1 MGIVAAIKGWW
12 KKMFFKSDAKRI
24 FDVDILLSDT
34 MDMAIRTW
42 NQIYAGHPNW
52 VDKDNHVKT
61 INFAKSVSSET
72 ARLAC
77 LDLSI
82 KVSGSARAVYLQS
95 VIDNMFGKI
104 REYVERGCVNGT
116 IILKPNGDG
125 IDCFDPQRFL
135 PTEVDGNGNIRAGI
149 FFDFY
154 EQSKKYY
161 KRLEYHRF
169 ADDGVYLI
177 SNRCFISESS
187 TSLGTETDIT
197 KTPWKELMPD
207 VGIENIEKPLFAVFK
222 TPMANNID
230 IASPLGMSIFA
241 DALEELKD
249 LDTAYSRNAGE
260 IFDSERIVLADDRL
274 MFQGSIKDSDG
285 NVIRKYL
292 KKPRYVKN
300 VLSEG
305 AENFYQEINPNL
317 NTDIRIKGINNI
329 LSILAYKCGY
339 SNGYFSFDSMTGIQT
354 ATGVEASQQ
363 RTIQFIKDVRDK
375 LQMTMDDL
383 IYAID
388 KYADLYDLAPVGV
401 YQVEYGFGDIC
412 YNYEEDK
419 KTWWGYVQAGKVPA
433 WMYFVKFENMSEDE
447 AKAMQA
453 EIEAAEAEKQQGG
466 LFGEE

>member
-1 MGIVAAIKGWW
+1 
-12 KKMFFKSDAKRI
+12 MFFKSDAKRI

-241 DALEELKD
+241 EALEELKD
-249 LDTAYSRNAGE
+249 LDIAYSRNAKE
-260 IFDSERIVLADDRL
+260 IYDSKRTVLADERL
-274 MFQGSIKDSDG
+274 FEGKAIMVDG
-285 NVIRKYL
+285 EIVRVKPKMPDYIR
-292 KKPRYVKN
+292 N

-305 AENFYQEINPNL
+305 QENFYQEINPNL
-317 NTDIRIKGINNI
+317 NTDTRVKGINNI

-363 RTIQFIKDVRDK
+363 RTIQFVKDVRDK

>member
-1 MGIVAAIKGWW
+1 MEIIAAIKGWW

-52 VDKDNHVKT
+52 VDKDNHVTT

-72 ARLAC
+72 ARLTC

-82 KVSGSARAVYLQS
+82 KVSGSARATYLQS

-241 DALEELKD
+241 EAMEELKD
-249 LDTAYSRNAGE
+249 LDVAYSRNAKE
-260 IFDSERIVLADDRL
+260 IYDSKRTVLADERL
-274 MFQGSIKDSDG
+274 FEGKAIMVDG
-285 NVIRKYL
+285 EIVRVKPKMPDYIR
-292 KKPRYVKN
+292 N

-305 AENFYQEINPNL
+305 QENFYQEINPNL
-317 NTDIRIKGINNI
+317 NTDTRVKGINNI

-375 LQMTMDDL
+375 LEMTMDDL

-433 WMYFVKFENMSEDE
+433 WMYFVKFENMSKDE

>member
-1 MGIVAAIKGWW
+1 
-12 KKMFFKSDAKRI
+12 
-24 FDVDILLSDT
+24 
-34 MDMAIRTW
+34 MAI
-42 NQIYAGHPNW
+42 
-52 VDKDNHVKT
+52 
-61 INFAKSVSSET
+61 
-72 ARLAC
+72 
-77 LDLSI
+77 
-82 KVSGSARAVYLQS
+82 
-95 VIDNMFGKI
+95 
-104 REYVERGCVNGT
+104 
-116 IILKPNGDG
+116 
-125 IDCFDPQRFL
+125 
-135 PTEVDGNGNIRAGI
+135 
-149 FFDFY
+149 
-154 EQSKKYY
+154 
-161 KRLEYHRF
+161 
-169 ADDGVYLI
+169 
-177 SNRCFISESS
+177 
-187 TSLGTETDIT
+187 DIE
-197 KTPWKELMPD
+197 KTPWKGLIPD
-207 VGIENIEKPLFAVFK
+207 AGVENLDKPLFAVFK

-230 IASPLGMSIFA
+230 PDSPLGMSIFA
-241 DALEELKD
+241 EALEELKD
-249 LDTAYSRNAGE
+249 LDTAYSRNTGE

-375 LQMTMDDL
+375 LKMTMDDL

-453 EIEAAEAEKQQGG
+453 EMDAAEAEKMNPG
-466 LFGEE
+466 LYGEE

>member
-1 MGIVAAIKGWW
+1 
-12 KKMFFKSDAKRI
+12 MFFKSDAKRI

-42 NQIYAGHPNW
+42 NQIYAGHPSW
-52 VDKDNHVKT
+52 VDKDNHIKT

-241 DALEELKD
+241 EAMEELKD
-249 LDTAYSRNAGE
+249 LDVAYSRNAKE
-260 IFDSERIVLADDRL
+260 IYDSKRTVLADERL
-274 MFQGSIKDSDG
+274 FDG
-285 NVIRKYL
+285 KAIMVDGEIVRVKPKMPDYIR
-292 KKPRYVKN
+292 N

-305 AENFYQEINPNL
+305 QENFYQEINPNL
-317 NTDIRIKGINNI
+317 NTDTRVKGINNI

-375 LQMTMDDL
+375 LEMTMDDL

-401 YQVEYGFGDIC
+401 YEVEYGFGDIC

-419 KTWWGYVQAGKVPA
+419 KTWWGYVTAGKVPA

-453 EIEAAEAEKQQGG
+453 EMDAAEAEKMNPG
-466 LFGEE
+466 LYGEE

>member
-1 MGIVAAIKGWW
+1 MGIIAAIKGWW

-72 ARLAC
+72 ARLTC

-82 KVSGSARAVYLQS
+82 KVSGSARATYLQS

-230 IASPLGMSIFA
+230 IVSPLGMSIFA
-241 DALEELKD
+241 EALEELKD
-249 LDTAYSRNAGE
+249 LDVAYSRNAKE
-260 IFDSERIVLADDRL
+260 IYDSKRTVLADERL
-274 MFQGSIKDSDG
+274 FDG
-285 NVIRKYL
+285 KAIMVDGEIVRVKPKMPDYIR
-292 KKPRYVKN
+292 N

-305 AENFYQEINPNL
+305 PENFYQEINPNL
-317 NTDIRIKGINNI
+317 NTDTRVKGINNI

-375 LQMTMDDL
+375 LEMTMDDL

-388 KYADLYDLAPVGV
+388 KYADLYDLSPVGV
-401 YQVEYGFGDIC
+401 YEVEYGFGDIC

-447 AKAMQA
+447 VKAMQA
-453 EIEAAEAEKQQGG
+453 EMDAAEAEKMNPG
-466 LFGEE
+466 LYGEE

>member
-1 MGIVAAIKGWW
+1 MGIIAAIKGWW

-52 VDKDNHVKT
+52 VDNDNHVKT

-241 DALEELKD
+241 EAMEELKD
-249 LDTAYSRNAGE
+249 LDVAYSRNAKE
-260 IFDSERIVLADDRL
+260 IYDSKRTVLADERL
-274 MFQGSIKDSDG
+274 FDG
-285 NVIRKYL
+285 KAIMVDGEIVRVKPKMPDYIRNVF
-292 KKPRYVKN
+292 
-300 VLSEG
+300 SEG
-305 AENFYQEINPNL
+305 QENFYQEINPNL
-317 NTDIRIKGINNI
+317 NTDTRVKGINNI

-375 LQMTMDDL
+375 LEMTMDDL

-388 KYADLYDLAPVGV
+388 KYADLYDLSPVGV
-401 YQVEYGFGDIC
+401 YEVEYGFGDIC

-453 EIEAAEAEKQQGG
+453 EMDAAEAKKMNPG
-466 LFGEE
+466 LYGEE

>member
-241 DALEELKD
+241 EALEELKD
-249 LDTAYSRNAGE
+249 LDIAYSRNAKE
-260 IFDSERIVLADDRL
+260 IYDSKRTVLADERL
-274 MFQGSIKDSDG
+274 FEGKAIMVDG
-285 NVIRKYL
+285 EIVRVKPKMPDYIR
-292 KKPRYVKN
+292 N

-305 AENFYQEINPNL
+305 QENFYQEINPNL
-317 NTDIRIKGINNI
+317 NTDTRVKGINNI

-375 LQMTMDDL
+375 LEMTMDDL

>member
-1 MGIVAAIKGWW
+1 
-12 KKMFFKSDAKRI
+12 MFFKSDAKRI

-52 VDKDNHVKT
+52 VDKDNHVTT

-72 ARLAC
+72 ARLTC

-82 KVSGSARAVYLQS
+82 KVSGSARATYLQS

-241 DALEELKD
+241 EAMEELKD
-249 LDTAYSRNAGE
+249 LDVAYSRNAKE
-260 IFDSERIVLADDRL
+260 IYDSKRTVLADERL
-274 MFQGSIKDSDG
+274 FEGKAIMVDG
-285 NVIRKYL
+285 EIVRVKPKMPDYIR
-292 KKPRYVKN
+292 N

-305 AENFYQEINPNL
+305 QENFYQEINPNL
-317 NTDIRIKGINNI
+317 NTDTRVKGINNI

-375 LQMTMDDL
+375 LEMTMDDL

>member
-1 MGIVAAIKGWW
+1 MGIIAAIKGWW

-52 VDKDNHVKT
+52 VDNDNHVKT

-241 DALEELKD
+241 EAMEELKD
-249 LDTAYSRNAGE
+249 LDVAYSRNAKE
-260 IFDSERIVLADDRL
+260 IYDSKRTVLADERL
-274 MFQGSIKDSDG
+274 FEGKAIMVDG
-285 NVIRKYL
+285 EIVRVKPKMPDYIR
-292 KKPRYVKN
+292 N

-305 AENFYQEINPNL
+305 QENFYQEINPNL
-317 NTDIRIKGINNI
+317 NTDTRVKGINNI

-375 LQMTMDDL
+375 LEMTMDDL

-388 KYADLYDLAPVGV
+388 KYADLYDLSPVGV
-401 YQVEYGFGDIC
+401 YEVEYGFGDIC

-453 EIEAAEAEKQQGG
+453 EIETAEAEKQQGG

>member
-1 MGIVAAIKGWW
+1 
-12 KKMFFKSDAKRI
+12 MFFKSDAKRI

-241 DALEELKD
+241 EAMEELKD
-249 LDTAYSRNAGE
+249 LDVAYSRNAKE
-260 IFDSERIVLADDRL
+260 IYDSKRTVLADERL
-274 MFQGSIKDSDG
+274 FDG
-285 NVIRKYL
+285 KAIMVDGEIVRVKPKMPDYIR
-292 KKPRYVKN
+292 N

-305 AENFYQEINPNL
+305 QENFYQEINPNL
-317 NTDIRIKGINNI
+317 NTDTRVKGMNNI

-375 LQMTMDDL
+375 LEMTMDDL

-388 KYADLYDLAPVGV
+388 KYADLYDLSPVGV
-401 YQVEYGFGDIC
+401 YEVEYGFGDIC

>member
-1 MGIVAAIKGWW
+1 
-12 KKMFFKSDAKRI
+12 MFFKSDAKRI

-230 IASPLGMSIFA
+230 IVSPLGMSIFA
-241 DALEELKD
+241 EALEELKD
-249 LDTAYSRNAGE
+249 LDVAYSRNAKE
-260 IFDSERIVLADDRL
+260 IYDSKRTVLADERL
-274 MFQGSIKDSDG
+274 FDG
-285 NVIRKYL
+285 KAIMVDGEIVRVKPKMPDYIR
-292 KKPRYVKN
+292 N

-305 AENFYQEINPNL
+305 QENFYQEINPNL
-317 NTDIRIKGINNI
+317 NTDTRVKGMNNI

-375 LQMTMDDL
+375 LEMTMDDL

-388 KYADLYDLAPVGV
+388 KYADLYDLSPVGV
-401 YQVEYGFGDIC
+401 YEVEYGFGDIC

>member
-1 MGIVAAIKGWW
+1 MGIIAAIKGWW

-230 IASPLGMSIFA
+230 IVSPLGMSIFA
-241 DALEELKD
+241 EALEELKD
-249 LDTAYSRNAGE
+249 LDVAYSRNAKE
-260 IFDSERIVLADDRL
+260 IYDSKRTVLADERL
-274 MFQGSIKDSDG
+274 FDG
-285 NVIRKYL
+285 KAIMVDGEIVRVKPKMPDYIR
-292 KKPRYVKN
+292 N

-305 AENFYQEINPNL
+305 QENFYQEINPNL
-317 NTDIRIKGINNI
+317 NTDTRVKGINNI

-375 LQMTMDDL
+375 LEMTMDDL

-388 KYADLYDLAPVGV
+388 KYADLYDLSPVGV
-401 YQVEYGFGDIC
+401 YEVEYGFGDIC

>member
-24 FDVDILLSDT
+24 FNVDILLSDT

-52 VDKDNHVKT
+52 VDKDSHIKT

-177 SNRCFISESS
+177 SNRCFVSESS

-241 DALEELKD
+241 EAMEELKD
-249 LDTAYSRNAGE
+249 LDVAYSRNAKE
-260 IFDSERIVLADDRL
+260 IYDSKRTVLADERL
-274 MFQGSIKDSDG
+274 FDG
-285 NVIRKYL
+285 KAIMVDGEIVRVKPKMPDYIR
-292 KKPRYVKN
+292 N

-305 AENFYQEINPNL
+305 QENFYQEINPNL
-317 NTDIRIKGINNI
+317 NTDTRVKGINNI

-375 LQMTMDDL
+375 LEMTMDDL

-401 YQVEYGFGDIC
+401 YEVEYGFGDIC

-419 KTWWGYVQAGKVPA
+419 KTWWGYVTAGKVPA

-453 EIEAAEAEKQQGG
+453 EMDAAEAEKMNPG
-466 LFGEE
+466 LYGEE

>member
-241 DALEELKD
+241 EAMEELKD
-249 LDTAYSRNAGE
+249 LDVAYSRNAKE
-260 IFDSERIVLADDRL
+260 IYDSKRTVLADERL
-274 MFQGSIKDSDG
+274 FDG
-285 NVIRKYL
+285 KAIMVDGEIVRVKPKMPDYIR
-292 KKPRYVKN
+292 N

-305 AENFYQEINPNL
+305 QENFYQEINPNL
-317 NTDIRIKGINNI
+317 NTDTRVKGMNNI

-375 LQMTMDDL
+375 LEMTMDDL

-388 KYADLYDLAPVGV
+388 KYADLYDLSPVGV
-401 YQVEYGFGDIC
+401 YEVEYGFGDIC

>member
-169 ADDGVYLI
+169 AEDGTYRI
-177 SNRCFISESS
+177 SNRCFVSDSS
-187 TSLGTETDIT
+187 TSLGIETDME
-197 KTPWKELMPD
+197 KTPWKGLLPD
-207 VGIENIEKPLFAVFK
+207 AGILNLEKPLFAVFK

-230 IASPLGMSIFA
+230 LASPLGMSIFA
-241 DALEELKD
+241 EALEELKD
-249 LDTAYSRNAGE
+249 LDVAYSRNAKE
-260 IFDSERIVLADDRL
+260 IYDSKRTVLADERL
-274 MFQGSIKDSDG
+274 FDG
-285 NVIRKYL
+285 KAIMVDGEVVRVKPKMPDYIR
-292 KKPRYVKN
+292 N
-300 VLSEG
+300 VLSESP
-305 AENFYQEINPNL
+305 ENFYQEINPNL

-363 RTIQFIKDVRDK
+363 RTIQFIKDMRDE
-375 LQMTMDDL
+375 LEITMDNL
-383 IYAID
+383 IYACD
-388 KYADLYDLAPVGV
+388 KYADLYDLAPVGT
-401 YQVEYGFGDIC
+401 YEVEYGFGDIC

-453 EIEAAEAEKQQGG
+453 EIDAAEEKNQQGG

>member
-1 MGIVAAIKGWW
+1 
-12 KKMFFKSDAKRI
+12 MFFKSDAKRI

-135 PTEVDGNGNIRAGI
+135 PTEVNGNGNIRAGI

-177 SNRCFISESS
+177 SNRCFVSESS

-241 DALEELKD
+241 EAMEELKD
-249 LDTAYSRNAGE
+249 LDVAYSRNAKE
-260 IFDSERIVLADDRL
+260 IYDSKRMVLADERL
-274 MFQGSIKDSDG
+274 FAGKAIMVDG
-285 NVIRKYL
+285 EIVRVKPKTPDYIR
-292 KKPRYVKN
+292 N

-305 AENFYQEINPNL
+305 QENFYQEINPNL
-317 NTDIRIKGINNI
+317 NTDTRVKGMNNI

-375 LQMTMDDL
+375 LEMTMDDL

-388 KYADLYDLAPVGV
+388 KYADLYDLSPVGV
-401 YQVEYGFGDIC
+401 YEVEYGFGDIC

>member
-1 MGIVAAIKGWW
+1 
-12 KKMFFKSDAKRI
+12 MFFKSDAKRI

-52 VDKDNHVKT
+52 VDNDNHVKT

-77 LDLSI
+77 MDLSI

-241 DALEELKD
+241 EAMEELKD
-249 LDTAYSRNAGE
+249 LDVAYSRNAKE
-260 IFDSERIVLADDRL
+260 IYDSKRTVLADERL
-274 MFQGSIKDSDG
+274 FEGKAIMVDG
-285 NVIRKYL
+285 EIVRVKPKMPDYIR
-292 KKPRYVKN
+292 N

-305 AENFYQEINPNL
+305 QENFYQEINPNL
-317 NTDIRIKGINNI
+317 NTDTRVKGINNI

-375 LQMTMDDL
+375 LEMTMDDL

-388 KYADLYDLAPVGV
+388 KYADLYDLSPVGG
-401 YQVEYGFGDIC
+401 YEVEYGFGDIC

-453 EIEAAEAEKQQGG
+453 EIETAEAEKQQGG

>member
-1 MGIVAAIKGWW
+1 
-12 KKMFFKSDAKRI
+12 MFFKSDAKRI

-177 SNRCFISESS
+177 SNRCFVSESS

-241 DALEELKD
+241 EAMEELKD
-249 LDTAYSRNAGE
+249 LDVAYSRNAKE
-260 IFDSERIVLADDRL
+260 IYDSKRTVLADERL
-274 MFQGSIKDSDG
+274 FDG
-285 NVIRKYL
+285 KAIMVDGEIVRVKPKMPDYIR
-292 KKPRYVKN
+292 N

-305 AENFYQEINPNL
+305 QENFYQEINPNL
-317 NTDIRIKGINNI
+317 NTDTRVKGMNNI

-375 LQMTMDDL
+375 LEMTMDDL

-388 KYADLYDLAPVGV
+388 KYADLYDLSPVGV
-401 YQVEYGFGDIC
+401 YEVEYGFGDIC

>member
-1 MGIVAAIKGWW
+1 MGIIAAIKGWW

-177 SNRCFISESS
+177 SNRCFVSESS

-241 DALEELKD
+241 EAMEELKD
-249 LDTAYSRNAGE
+249 LDVAYSRNAKE
-260 IFDSERIVLADDRL
+260 IYDSKRTVLADERL
-274 MFQGSIKDSDG
+274 FDG
-285 NVIRKYL
+285 KAIMVDGEIVRVKPKMPDYIR
-292 KKPRYVKN
+292 N

-305 AENFYQEINPNL
+305 QENFYQEINPNL
-317 NTDIRIKGINNI
+317 NTDTRVKGMNNI

-375 LQMTMDDL
+375 LEMTMDDL

-388 KYADLYDLAPVGV
+388 KYADLYDLSPVGV
-401 YQVEYGFGDIC
+401 YEVEYGFGDIC

>member
-1 MGIVAAIKGWW
+1 
-12 KKMFFKSDAKRI
+12 MFFKSDAKRI

-241 DALEELKD
+241 EALEELKD
-249 LDTAYSRNAGE
+249 LDIAYSRNAKE
-260 IFDSERIVLADDRL
+260 IYDSKRTVLADERL
-274 MFQGSIKDSDG
+274 FDG
-285 NVIRKYL
+285 KAIMVDGEIVRVKPKMPDYIR
-292 KKPRYVKN
+292 N

-305 AENFYQEINPNL
+305 QENFYQEINPNL
-317 NTDIRIKGINNI
+317 NTDTRVKGINNI

-375 LQMTMDDL
+375 LEMAMDDL

>member
-1 MGIVAAIKGWW
+1 MGIIAAIKGWW

-72 ARLAC
+72 ARLTC

-82 KVSGSARAVYLQS
+82 KVSGSARATYLQS

-230 IASPLGMSIFA
+230 IVSPLGMSIFA
-241 DALEELKD
+241 EALEELKD
-249 LDTAYSRNAGE
+249 LDVAYSRNAKE
-260 IFDSERIVLADDRL
+260 IYDSKRTVLADERL
-274 MFQGSIKDSDG
+274 FDG
-285 NVIRKYL
+285 KAIMVDGEIVRVKPKMPDYIR
-292 KKPRYVKN
+292 N

-305 AENFYQEINPNL
+305 PENFYQEINPNL
-317 NTDIRIKGINNI
+317 NTDTRVKGINNI

-375 LQMTMDDL
+375 LEMTMDDL

-388 KYADLYDLAPVGV
+388 KYADLYDLSPVGV
-401 YQVEYGFGDIC
+401 YEVEYGFGDIC

>member
-241 DALEELKD
+241 EAMEELKD
-249 LDTAYSRNAGE
+249 LDVAYSRNAKE
-260 IFDSERIVLADDRL
+260 IYDSKRTVLADERL
-274 MFQGSIKDSDG
+274 FDG
-285 NVIRKYL
+285 KAIMVDGEIVRVKPKMPDYIR
-292 KKPRYVKN
+292 N

-305 AENFYQEINPNL
+305 QENFYQEINPNL
-317 NTDIRIKGINNI
+317 NTDTRVKGINNI

-375 LQMTMDDL
+375 LEMTMDDL

>member
-1 MGIVAAIKGWW
+1 
-12 KKMFFKSDAKRI
+12 MFFKSDAKRI

-42 NQIYAGHPNW
+42 NQIYAGHPSW
-52 VDKDNHVKT
+52 VDKDNHIKT

-241 DALEELKD
+241 EALEELKD
-249 LDTAYSRNAGE
+249 LDVAYSRNAKE
-260 IFDSERIVLADDRL
+260 IYDSKRTVLADERL
-274 MFQGSIKDSDG
+274 FDG
-285 NVIRKYL
+285 KAIMVDGEIVRVKPKMPDYIR
-292 KKPRYVKN
+292 N

-305 AENFYQEINPNL
+305 QENFYQEINPNL
-317 NTDIRIKGINNI
+317 NTDTRVKGINNI

-375 LQMTMDDL
+375 LEMTMDDL

-388 KYADLYDLAPVGV
+388 KYADLYDLSPVGV
-401 YQVEYGFGDIC
+401 YEVEYGFGDIC

>member
-1 MGIVAAIKGWW
+1 MGIIAAIKGWW

-241 DALEELKD
+241 EALEELKD
-249 LDTAYSRNAGE
+249 LDIAYSRNAKE
-260 IFDSERIVLADDRL
+260 IYDSKRTVLADERL
-274 MFQGSIKDSDG
+274 FEGKAIMVDG
-285 NVIRKYL
+285 EIVRVKPKMPDYIR
-292 KKPRYVKN
+292 N

-305 AENFYQEINPNL
+305 QENFYQEINPNL
-317 NTDIRIKGINNI
+317 NTDTRVKGINNI

-339 SNGYFSFDSMTGIQT
+339 SNGYFTFDSMTGIQT

-363 RTIQFIKDVRDK
+363 RTIQFVKDVRDK